1 MDLSVAHQ
9 LHQALAALGGDDP
22 EIRLAA
28 VHHLRAGRRWRL
40 GYFPQAV
47 AVGDGEEAGGGP
59 GTDVAVRWLRG
70 RRRGDINMVLRNGW
84 SVCVVCVCLSLTVGQ
99 L

>member
-47 AVGDGEEAGGGP
+47 AVGDREEARGGP
-59 GTDVAVRWLRG
+59 GTDVSVSWRG
-70 RRRGDINMVLRNGW
+70 KRKEAK
-84 SVCVVCVCLSLTVGQ
+84 
-99 L
+99 